1 MESIKETFNGWLA
14 GLQNYINSFSVEE
27 KKTKIFYFSKFS
39 IVISEFYQIYK
50 FVKTLKEN
58 IFKSLIEQFKFCVK
72 ELIAF
77 SNPNLSIKEKV
88 IILYSSCLLIYYKK
102 FCFNTNNSFE
112 DFFDDDFI
120 YITTTT
126 FGYQIVNEE
135 LFKTFIFYT
144 YSKIKKEINELDYTP
159 IQNLKKYY
167 YTENNSV
174 KNSNNINNINNE
186 SSNIEH
192 SKNIKNNSSGISTNN
207 SINNDYFPDPNIFL
221 PRKKTHN
228 NQKNINIKR
237 PNNIKLNINKNI
249 NADLDLNSKNNIIN
263 LNENEIEDD
272 KIDNSNTIN
281 NSSQKENFGFQEQV
295 LTYLTSTKERIINLA
310 FEMTYKG
317 YFPIFNKN
325 INDRFQ
331 EFNNMSSNK
340 FDIVNKTE
348 ENSSSINDF
357 PQKPKT
363 LNVNKNSIN
372 SINKKINKNEFNTI
386 NNINQKLKP
395 DVKHFSNQD
404 TINFENPHNKNNE
417 MEIENDL
424 NNINDDDSHNNSKE
438 SEKNVNNSFFST
450 DIYTCCNF
458 ESLYNYYAN
467 NSKDNT
473 KIENISSNNNN
484 NKYTKTIIRE
494 LSKYEVDEQIV
505 KIIEEV
511 AKKIDSNYLGQTV
524 NNSPKNV
531 TLINYFSCYMV
542 EFSPDKLQNIEPK
555 YKDILQNYCIK
566 FIVLAKEL
574 YNTAM
579 ELFTTIYDLS
589 YTNIDTFINLSKNC
603 GIQIQ
608 YAQSL
613 YSMFKEYSTLLLKKK
628 ESNIKNILQKL
639 FKQQKSLWDKS
650 IIQKSNELTSFY
662 KVQNV

>member
-50 FVKTLKEN
+50 FVKILKEN

-144 YSKIKKEINELDYTP
+144 YSKIKKEINELDYTY

-192 SKNIKNNSSGISTNN
+192 SKNNKNNSSGISTNN

-348 ENSSSINDF
+348 ENSLSINDF

-372 SINKKINKNEFNTI
+372 SINKKTNKNEFNTI

-404 TINFENPHNKNNE
+404 TINFENPHIKNNE

-484 NKYTKTIIRE
+484 KYTKTIIRE
-494 LSKYEVDEQIV
+494 LSKYEVDDQIV

>member
-192 SKNIKNNSSGISTNN
+192 SKSNKNNSSGISTNN

-340 FDIVNKTE
+340 FDIINKTE

-404 TINFENPHNKNNE
+404 TINFENPHIKNNE

-473 KIENISSNNNN
+473 KIENISSNNN

>member
-1 MESIKETFNGWLA
+1 MESIKETFNSWLA

-144 YSKIKKEINELDYTP
+144 YSKIKKEINDLDYTH

-192 SKNIKNNSSGISTNN
+192 SKNNKNNSSGISTNN

-221 PRKKTHN
+221 PRKKMNN

-372 SINKKINKNEFNTI
+372 SINKKTNKNEFNTI

-404 TINFENPHNKNNE
+404 TINFENPHIKNNE

-484 NKYTKTIIRE
+484 KYTKTIIRE
-494 LSKYEVDEQIV
+494 LSKYEVDDQIV

>member
-1 MESIKETFNGWLA
+1 MESIKETFNSWLA

-192 SKNIKNNSSGISTNN
+192 SKSNKNNSSGISTNN

-340 FDIVNKTE
+340 FDIINKTE

-404 TINFENPHNKNNE
+404 TINFENPHIKNNE

-494 LSKYEVDEQIV
+494 LSKYEVDDQIV

>member
-192 SKNIKNNSSGISTNN
+192 SKNNKNNSSGISTNN

-272 KIDNSNTIN
+272 KIDDSNTIN
-281 NSSQKENFGFQEQV
+281 NRSQKENFGFQEQV

-340 FDIVNKTE
+340 FDIINKTE

-404 TINFENPHNKNNE
+404 TINFENPHIKNNE

-473 KIENISSNNNN
+473 KIENISSNNN

>member
-192 SKNIKNNSSGISTNN
+192 SKNNKNNSSGISTNN

-404 TINFENPHNKNNE
+404 TINFENPHIKNNE

>member
-144 YSKIKKEINELDYTP
+144 YSKIKKEINELDYTY

-186 SSNIEH
+186 SSNIEY
-192 SKNIKNNSSGISTNN
+192 SKNNKNNSSGISTNN

-249 NADLDLNSKNNIIN
+249 NGDLDLNSKNNIIN

-340 FDIVNKTE
+340 FDIINKTE

-404 TINFENPHNKNNE
+404 TINFENPHIKNNE

-484 NKYTKTIIRE
+484 KYTKTIIRE
-494 LSKYEVDEQIV
+494 LSKYEVDDQIV

>member
-144 YSKIKKEINELDYTP
+144 YSKIKKEINELDYTY

-186 SSNIEH
+186 SSNIEY
-192 SKNIKNNSSGISTNN
+192 SKNNKNNSSGISTNN

-340 FDIVNKTE
+340 FDIINKTE

-372 SINKKINKNEFNTI
+372 SINKKTNKNEFNTI

-404 TINFENPHNKNNE
+404 TINFENPHIKNNE

-484 NKYTKTIIRE
+484 KYTKTIIRE

-511 AKKIDSNYLGQTV
+511 AKKIDSNYLVQTV

>member
-1 MESIKETFNGWLA
+1 MESIKETFNSWLA

-144 YSKIKKEINELDYTP
+144 YSKIKKEINELDYTY

-192 SKNIKNNSSGISTNN
+192 SKSNKNNSSGISTNN

-404 TINFENPHNKNNE
+404 TVNFENPHIKNNE

-473 KIENISSNNNN
+473 KIENISSNNN

>member
-1 MESIKETFNGWLA
+1 MESIKETFNSWLA

-144 YSKIKKEINELDYTP
+144 YSKIKKEINELDYTH

-167 YTENNSV
+167 YTENNTV

-192 SKNIKNNSSGISTNN
+192 SKNNKNNSSGISTNN

-404 TINFENPHNKNNE
+404 TINFENPHIKNNE

-473 KIENISSNNNN
+473 KIENISSNNN

>member
-192 SKNIKNNSSGISTNN
+192 SKNNKNNSSGISTNN

-372 SINKKINKNEFNTI
+372 SINKKTNKNEFNTI

-404 TINFENPHNKNNE
+404 TINFENPHIKNNE

-484 NKYTKTIIRE
+484 KYTKTIIRE
-494 LSKYEVDEQIV
+494 LSKYEVDDQIV